1 MFSRSK
7 AGIRIGPMER
17 SESARLAGPDATPS
31 QQPLPMQL
39 TVMHVTDC
47 VFTAEA
53 AVVAWAA
60 VPSHEAMVDL
70 AIAVTVEAA
79 ATTDTAEAAVVAA
92 VVRASPNSDPDGE
105 DQRRVNISACE
116 ESIFRL
122 FRLLPFLQ
130 GTSLIFFRK

>member
-47 VFTAEA
+47 AFTAEA
-53 AVVAWAA
+53 AVVAA
-60 VPSHEAMVDL
+60 VSSHEAMVDL

-79 ATTDTAEAAVVAA
+79 ATTDTQAEILIL
-92 VVRASPNSDPDGE
+92 RWSSPSGSEFGLASSGIGPSLT
-105 DQRRVNISACE
+105 ISGPALTVPGPTPTGPGPS
-116 ESIFRL
+116 ES
-122 FRLLPFLQ
+122 
-130 GTSLIFFRK
+130 